1 MDWFEQVKALESG
14 GMTATDAVYS
24 REPMVRAAAARHPDL
39 TDRQARSLARDA
51 EPLVRTLVAMR
62 PDLASETLDMLS
74 YDTDV
79 HVLRAVAAR
88 VDLTDGQWRRLA
100 RSRDAVVQSLLGR
113 TEAAG
118 WLRALPFMPDAPEEG
133 RAPFA

>member
-1 MDWFEQVKALESG
+1 MLRG
-14 GMTATDAVYS
+14 
-24 REPMVRAAAARHPDL
+24 
-39 TDRQARSLARDA
+39 
-51 EPLVRTLVAMR
+51 
-62 PDLASETLDMLS
+62 LAS
-74 YDTDV
+74 
-79 HVLRAVAAR
+79 AC

-133 RAPFA
+133 RGTSA